1 MANPL
6 FIPVQFAINGLKN
19 TIQKVLQ
26 PTQDLNDASW
36 DKGWGNI
43 TFIPKEDGGLPP
55 KGQDFNGILYTLSD
69 HAVHRQNGQQIVFSS
84 DVVSNYGGY
93 AQNSIIQSDDGLRH
107 YRSLINNNTFNPNT
121 QSIVGRWEIYAGVGS
136 VPIATSTVAGV
147 MKVINSLNTED
158 PSSALSALMGKLLQD
173 SKLNL
178 SAALGVGQSW
188 QNVTGSRQNG
198 ITYFNST
205 TKPIQVWV
213 SIRDTNGSGF
223 SVSVGGVLVLNS
235 SQDLPSGYYYPFSF
249 IVPSGSSY
257 RVSWAGNTNNEL
269 ISWSEL
275 R

>member
-55 KGQDFNGILYTLSD
+55 KGQDFNGILFTLSD

-136 VPIATSTVAGV
+136 VPVATSTVAGV
-147 MKVINSLNTED
+147 MKVINSLNVDD
-158 PSSALSALMGKLLQD
+158 PSSALSASMGKLLQD

-188 QNVTGSRQNG
+188 QNVTGSRSKG
-198 ITYFNST
+198 VTYFNST
-205 TKPIQVWV
+205 TKPIQVLIV
-213 SIRDTNGSGF
+213 VDGGSSQPNNSIT
-223 SVSVGGVLVLNS
+223 VGGVNIAVFNTHTSMS
-235 SQDLPSGYYYPFSF
+235 SPFSF
-249 IVPSGSSY
+249 IVPSLQTY
-257 RVSWAGNTNNEL
+257 RVDTNTTIN
-269 ISWSEL
+269 SWSEL

>member
-84 DVVSNYGGY
+84 DVVDNYGGY

-136 VPIATSTVAGV
+136 IPIASSTVAGV
-147 MKVINSLNTED
+147 MKVINALNSND
-158 PSSALSALMGKLLQD
+158 ASSALSAAMGKSLQD
-173 SKLNL
+173 NKLNS
-178 SAALGVGQSW
+178 SAALGVEQSW
-188 QNVTGSRQNG
+188 QNVTGSRHLG
-198 ITYFNST
+198 STYTNST
-205 TKPIQVWV
+205 ARPIFV
-213 SIRDTNGSGF
+213 SISLSDTINLSPT
-223 SVSVGGVLVLNS
+223 VSIYVGGVLILTNS
-235 SQDLPSGYYYPFSF
+235 YDSGQNFGSFSHSF
-249 IVPSGSSY
+249 IVPPGSTYS
-257 RVSWAGNTNNEL
+257 
-269 ISWSEL
+269 ISSPLSTIQTWSEL